1 MNINATMI
9 GQMITFVI
17 FVWFC
22 MKFVWPPITSALA
35 ERKNKIANG
44 LRAADRAE
52 HDLEHAQEKAVERL
66 SEAKLKSAEIIEQ
79 ANKRAAQLIEE
90 AKDQAREEGVRLV
103 SAAQAEIEQNTNRA
117 REELRAQVA
126 AVAIAGAEKVLGS
139 TVDAAVHQAMLDK
152 LAAEL

>member
-22 MKFVWPPITSALA
+22 MKFIWPPITSALA
-35 ERKNKIANG
+35 ERKMKIADG
-44 LRAADRAE
+44 LSAADRAE
-52 HDLEHAQEKAVERL
+52 QDLELAQAKAVERL
-66 SEAKLKSAEIIEQ
+66 TEAKQQGAEIVEQ
-79 ANKRAAQLIEE
+79 AQKRAAQLVDE
-90 AKDQAREEGVRLV
+90 AKEQAREEGARLV
-103 SAAQAEIEQNTNRA
+103 TAAQAEIEQDVNRA
-117 REELRAQVA
+117 REELRTQVA

-139 TVDAAVHQAMLDK
+139 KVDAAEHSAMLDK

>member
-1 MNINATMI
+1 VNINATMI

-22 MKFVWPPITSALA
+22 MKFVWPPIMSARA
-35 ERKNKIANG
+35 ERKQKIADG
-44 LRAADRAE
+44 LSAADRAE
-52 HDLEHAQEKAVERL
+52 HDLELAQAKAVERL
-66 SEAKLKSAEIIEQ
+66 TEAKQQGAEIIEQ
-79 ANKRAAQLIEE
+79 ANKRAAQLVDE
-90 AKDQAREEGVRLV
+90 AKDQARDEGARLV
-103 SAAQAEIEQNTNRA
+103 LAAQAEIEQDANRA

-139 TVDAAVHQAMLDK
+139 TVNAEEHNAMLDK

>member
-22 MKFVWPPITSALA
+22 MKFVWPPIMSALA
-35 ERKNKIANG
+35 ERKQKIADG
-44 LRAADRAE
+44 LSAADRAE
-52 HDLEHAQEKAVERL
+52 HDLELAQAKAVERL
-66 SEAKLKSAEIIEQ
+66 TEAKQQGAEIIEQ
-79 ANKRAAQLIEE
+79 ANKRAAQLVDE
-90 AKDQAREEGVRLV
+90 AKDQARDEGARLV
-103 SAAQAEIEQNTNRA
+103 LAAQAEIEQDANRA

-139 TVDAAVHQAMLDK
+139 TVNAEEHNAMLDK

>member
-1 MNINATMI
+1 VNINATMI

-35 ERKNKIANG
+35 ERKKKIADG
-44 LRAADRAE
+44 LSAADRAE
-52 HDLEHAQEKAVERL
+52 HDLELAQAKVVERL
-66 SEAKLKSAEIIEQ
+66 TKAKQQGATIIEQ
-79 ANKRAAQLIEE
+79 ANKRAVQLVDE
-90 AKDQAREEGVRLV
+90 AKTQAREEGARLV

-117 REELRAQVA
+117 REELRSQVA
-126 AVAIAGAEKVLGS
+126 IVAIAGAEKVLGS
-139 TVDAAVHQAMLDK
+139 TVDAAAHNAMLDK

>member
-22 MKFVWPPITSALA
+22 MKFVWPPITNALA
-35 ERKNKIANG
+35 ERKKKIADG
-44 LRAADRAE
+44 LSAADRAE
-52 HDLEHAQEKAVERL
+52 HDLELAQVKAVERL
-66 SEAKLKSAEIIEQ
+66 TEAKKQGAEIIEQ
-79 ANKRAAQLIEE
+79 ANKRAAQLVDE
-90 AKDQAREEGVRLV
+90 AKEQAREESARIVK
-103 SAAQAEIEQNTNRA
+103 AAQAEIEQDTNRA
-117 REELRAQVA
+117 REELRSQVA

-139 TVDAAVHQAMLDK
+139 SVDAAAHNAMLDK

>member
-35 ERKNKIANG
+35 ERKKKIADG
-44 LRAADRAE
+44 LSAADRAE
-52 HDLEHAQEKAVERL
+52 HDLELAQAKAVERL
-66 SEAKLKSAEIIEQ
+66 TEAKQQGAEIIEQ
-79 ANKRAAQLIEE
+79 ANKRAAQLVDE
-90 AKDQAREEGVRLV
+90 AKDQAREEGARLV
-103 SAAQAEIEQNTNRA
+103 SAAQAEIEQDANRA

-126 AVAIAGAEKVLGS
+126 AVAIAGAEKVLSS
-139 TVDAAVHQAMLDK
+139 TVDAEEHNAMLDK
-152 LAAEL
+152 LASEL

>member
-35 ERKNKIANG
+35 ERKKKIADG
-44 LRAADRAE
+44 LSAADRAE
-52 HDLEHAQEKAVERL
+52 HDLELAQAKAVERL
-66 SEAKLKSAEIIEQ
+66 TEAKQQGAEIIDQ
-79 ANKRAAQLIEE
+79 ANKRAAQLVDE
-90 AKDQAREEGVRLV
+90 AKEQARQESARIVT
-103 SAAQAEIEQNTNRA
+103 AAQAEIEQDTNRA
-117 REELRAQVA
+117 REELRSQVA
-126 AVAIAGAEKVLGS
+126 AVALAGAEKVLGAS
-139 TVDAAVHQAMLDK
+139 VDAAAHNAMLDK

>member
-1 MNINATMI
+1 VNINATMI

-22 MKFVWPPITSALA
+22 MKFVWPPIMSALA
-35 ERKNKIANG
+35 ERKQKIADG
-44 LRAADRAE
+44 LSAADRAE
-52 HDLEHAQEKAVERL
+52 HDLELAQAKAVERL
-66 SEAKLKSAEIIEQ
+66 TEAKQQGAEIIEQ
-79 ANKRAAQLIEE
+79 ANKRAAQLVDE
-90 AKDQAREEGVRLV
+90 AKDQARDEGARLV
-103 SAAQAEIEQNTNRA
+103 LAAQAEIEQDANRA

-139 TVDAAVHQAMLDK
+139 TVNAEEHNAMLDK